1 MAGIQVAMMIPAM
14 TNTSSELIRIIR
26 PSLAR
31 AVFMLDDVGDDFLL
45 DHDAD
50 FIN

>member
-14 TNTSSELIRIIR
+14 ANTSNVLTRIIM

-31 AVFMLDDVGDDFLL
+31 AVFILNNVGDDFVL